1 MLFIIGVVLGCL
13 LVHFFYRGLTSPLA
27 HIPGPPYSRWT
38 SAVFSYYCVRGE
50 VAQYVHGLHRK
61 YGPVVRV
68 TPTEVDICDTSAVKQ
83 IHKTG
88 SAFLKSQ
95 WYVDLTPRERQSTFS
110 TVDPKFHAAHR
121 RLLSSPISD
130 SALMTQFEPL
140 IRARVSQAIDGLGR
154 DMAATGAGDVYK
166 WMLFMATDIIGEMS
180 FGESF
185 RMLDSGQKSQYSNDL
200 ERIALTGIIRTT
212 FPTMFKL
219 AATLPLPYFRETVKA
234 VNRLESYAVASIG
247 RYYGMLKQNPKDPK
261 PTLFTKLYDAGE
273 NGLSEKEIIAE
284 ARTFIVAG
292 SDTTAVTLTYLI
304 HAVCQNPQIRDT
316 LVAEV
321 AQLPADFTDRD
332 LRGLPYL
339 NRVILESLRL
349 YSAVPSALRRAVPAG
364 GAHLAGYS
372 LPAGVTVGTQSYSLH
387 RDEKIFP
394 DAERFEPDRWVSP
407 TQAMKDASL
416 PFGGGSRVCLGIHLA
431 RIELRLATAMFFR
444 RFPQARV
451 SSRYGMSEADMVM
464 ETFFLMAPKGHRC
477 LIEGRDMQQKVQ
489 S

>member
-1 MLFIIGVVLGCL
+1 
-13 LVHFFYRGLTSPLA
+13 
-27 HIPGPPYSRWT
+27 
-38 SAVFSYYCVRGE
+38 
-50 VAQYVHGLHRK
+50 
-61 YGPVVRV
+61 
-68 TPTEVDICDTSAVKQ
+68 
-83 IHKTG
+83 
-88 SAFLKSQ
+88 
-95 WYVDLTPRERQSTFS
+95 
-110 TVDPKFHAAHR
+110 
-121 RLLSSPISD
+121 
-130 SALMTQFEPL
+130 MTHFEPL
-140 IRARVSQAIDGLGR
+140 IRARVGQAIDGLDQ

-185 RMLDSGQKSQYSNDL
+185 RMLDSGKVRNTHSPNEQEQRAHQQQKSQYSNDL

-219 AATLPLPYFRETVKA
+219 AATLPLPIFRETVKA
-234 VNRLESYAVASIG
+234 VDRLESYAVASIG
-247 RYYGMLKQNPKDPK
+247 RYYGLLKQNPKAPK

-273 NGLSEKEIIAE
+273 NGLSKDEITAE

-304 HAVCQNPQIRDT
+304 YAVCQNSRIRDT
-316 LVAEV
+316 LVAEI

-332 LRGLPYL
+332 LRGLAYL

-387 RDEKIFP
+387 RDAKIFADP
-394 DAERFEPDRWVSP
+394 EEFEPDRWVSP

-416 PFGGGSRVCLGIHLA
+416 PFGGGSRG
-431 RIELRLATAMFFR
+431 
-444 RFPQARV
+444 RFEIVPVIRAKN
-451 SSRYGMSEADMVM
+451 E
-464 ETFFLMAPKGHRC
+464 C
-477 LIEGRDMQQKVQ
+477 
-489 S
+489 